1 MLCPLGSVLEEVP
14 PPLEGLVLRRVQLAL
29 GAADG
34 DVRAQEDVAERGS
47 EHLVRLQRVERLRLR
62 GGQRADP
69 APAPLELVET
79 ARVLLYGLGRLEP
92 ALETVQPRGDEAAH
106 GEGVEIITTFTDKE
120 GNPVKQIGI
129 FPANTITFTNLT
141 PDTDKSV
148 TVVTSGTFQVRAE
161 PDGSISVKITGHGPF
176 VPNPIT
182 GEPGIWYLSGRAF
195 ATFDAEGNPTSADLK
210 GSLVNL
216 CAQLA

>member
-1 MLCPLGSVLEEVP
+1 MRRGLLLLSTVIFALAVAPAATAVKPTRQIVP
-14 PPLEGLVLRRVQLAL
+14 G
-29 GAADG
+29 
-34 DVRAQEDVAERGS
+34 QEDV
-47 EHLVRLQRVERLRLR
+47 VII
-62 GGQRADP
+62 GQCAFP
-69 APAPLELVET
+69 
-79 ARVLLYGLGRLEP
+79 VL
-92 ALETVQPRGDEAAH
+92 AH